1 MTGSTSSSVF
11 LAFRPDREF
20 RSESAFCSAESDE
33 SLLILRRR
41 KPLCFGWSWT
51 LMDELLNCSFCVSET
66 WMKTMRR
73 RGWWWQSGIAIGL
86 PGRSCLNEFK
96 NIISRKS
103 KWCWVTSSVPGQRK
117 WSDQLILIHE
127 EFIPS
132 SEIPCLLFLNVWL
145 CPQAHW
151 FPGLYEFWC
160 PLSHHIIQ
168 GKYCAV
174 NELMLDAYL
183 LMMHF
188 PQCFD
193 NDLFKYPHTL
203 KKE

>member
-33 SLLILRRR
+33 SYLSLRRR

-86 PGRSCLNEFK
+86 PGRSCLNEFE
-96 NIISRKS
+96 NINVLLCFCLWHPGTVSRKS

-117 WSDQLILIHE
+117 WSDQLILIHG
-127 EFIPS
+127 EFIIIYHNIHKFRNSLSVVFKRLTLPTGAVIS
-132 SEIPCLLFLNVWL
+132 WAVWVL
-145 CPQAHW
+145 VSA
-151 FPGLYEFWC
+151 LS
-160 PLSHHIIQ
+160 SHH
-168 GKYCAV
+168 
-174 NELMLDAYL
+174 
-183 LMMHF
+183 
-188 PQCFD
+188 PR
-193 NDLFKYPHTL
+193 
-203 KKE
+203 